1 MPIGLIA
8 LALGGFG
15 IGLTEFVIMG
25 LLPEVAA
32 DFRVTEATAGW
43 LISGYAL
50 AVVVGA
56 LLLTAAVTRFERKP
70 VLAVL
75 MVLFIAG
82 NLVSAIAPDYAL
94 MMVGR
99 IIAALA
105 HGAFFGIGAV
115 VAASMVAPTKK
126 AGAIAIMFTGL
137 TAANVLGVPFG
148 TMLGQAAGW
157 RSTFWAITGIGVL
170 ALVGILA
177 LVPKTGSGEAAGLPQ
192 AGCAGELRAFR
203 SGQVW
208 LSILVTILGYGGM
221 FGAFTYIAFTLTE
234 VTGFSAATVP
244 WLLILFG
251 VGLFIGNTVGGKAA
265 DRNVDRTLLV
275 VLAAL
280 VVVLVVFALTAGQP
294 ADDHRLHG
302 AAGRLRLRHRPRP
315 ADARHEVRRQ
325 RAHAR
330 LRRQHRRLQRRQR
343 PRRLAGRRDH
353 HRRTRLHLADLG
365 GRRNHAAGLRRDG
378 LRRCRGQ
385 RRAPG
390 RAGAAGERTPAAPD
404 CPHGDDAE
412 PAAAAELVAAGRGAA
427 GACRQRCRQTATNA
441 RNGASR
447 SAAGKLRGLR
457 VPLHRGHPAL
467 RVFQR
472 LDRPVVGDRRH
483 HQAVAHPG
491 HGLVVAGGNLD
502 RHRCR
507 RAPARVQ
514 PGHLGAGGDRRPR
527 ARPTGPAPWTGDGLA
542 VRHRARI
549 HVLDQG
555 SAVEHVQELVPA
567 ADAQHR
573 QRRRRWTAGPRPGPG
588 RPGRGL
594 TS

>member
-25 LLPEVAA
+25 LLPQVAA
-32 DFRVTEATAGW
+32 DFHVTEATAGW

-56 LLLTAAVTRFERKP
+56 LLLTAAVTRLERKP

-82 NLVSAIAPDYAL
+82 NLVSATAPDYAL

-177 LVPKTGSGEAAGLPQ
+177 LVPKAGAGEAAGSASGSA
-192 AGCAGELRAFR
+192 AGSAAGGLRGELRAFR

-208 LSILVTILGYGGM
+208 LSIFVTILGYGGM

-244 WLLILFG
+244 WLLIIFG
-251 VGLFIGNTVGGKAA
+251 VGLFIGNTIGGKAA

-280 VVVLVVFALTAGQP
+280 VVVLVVFALTSANQPMTIASMVLLGGFGFATVPGLQMRVMKYADSAPTLASGANIGAFNVGNALGAWMGGVTITAGLGYTSP
-294 ADDHRLHG
+294 IWAG
-302 AAGRLRLRHRPRP
+302 AGITLLGLGVMVFAAVAAKKATRHR
-315 ADARHEVRRQ
+315 
-325 RAHAR
+325 
-330 LRRQHRRLQRRQR
+330 
-343 PRRLAGRRDH
+343 
-353 HRRTRLHLADLG
+353 
-365 GRRNHAAGLRRDG
+365 AA
-378 LRRCRGQ
+378 
-385 RRAPG
+385 
-390 RAGAAGERTPAAPD
+390 
-404 CPHGDDAE
+404 GDDAGLDD
-412 PAAAAELVAAGRGAA
+412 AA
-427 GACRQRCRQTATNA
+427 
-441 RNGASR
+441 
-447 SAAGKLRGLR
+447 
-457 VPLHRGHPAL
+457 PH
-467 RVFQR
+467 
-472 LDRPVVGDRRH
+472 
-483 HQAVAHPG
+483 
-491 HGLVVAGGNLD
+491 
-502 RHRCR
+502 
-507 RAPARVQ
+507 
-514 PGHLGAGGDRRPR
+514 
-527 ARPTGPAPWTGDGLA
+527 
-542 VRHRARI
+542 
-549 HVLDQG
+549 G
-555 SAVEHVQELVPA
+555 SAVESAEL
-567 ADAQHR
+567 
-573 QRRRRWTAGPRPGPG
+573 QR
-588 RPGRGL
+588 L
-594 TS
+594 